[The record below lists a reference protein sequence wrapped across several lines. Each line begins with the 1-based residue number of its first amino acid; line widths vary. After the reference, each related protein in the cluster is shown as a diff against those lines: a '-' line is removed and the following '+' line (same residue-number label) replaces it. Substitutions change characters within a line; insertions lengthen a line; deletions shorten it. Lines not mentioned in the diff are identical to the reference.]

1 MNILVIDGQGGQLGG
16 QIIKSLKSN
25 FSEADM
31 AGATFNEADLTD
43 SDLSNAEN
51 LEATRFDDG
60 TIWPDLDKLPDDF
73 DSTYVQDLSSLNDE
87 EDMSSE
93 LDY

>member
-1 MNILVIDGQGGQLGG
+1 
-16 QIIKSLKSN
+16 
-25 FSEADM
+25 M
-31 AGATFNEADLTD
+31 AGAVFNEADLTD

-60 TIWPDLDKLPDDF
+60 TIWPDLDKMPDDF

-87 EDMSSE
+87 EDEMGSE